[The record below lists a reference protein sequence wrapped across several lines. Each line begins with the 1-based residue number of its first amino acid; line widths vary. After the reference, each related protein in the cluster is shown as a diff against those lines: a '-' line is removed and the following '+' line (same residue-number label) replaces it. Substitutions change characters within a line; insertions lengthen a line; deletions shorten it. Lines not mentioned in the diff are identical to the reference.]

1 MSELYGE
8 PYDSVSAGGGRLV
21 PERLRRLAAAAL
33 FLGLVAAMGLWAYRL
48 GTRDAAEVPIIRA
61 MEGPARVQPTDP
73 GGLTAA
79 HQGLEVNEV
88 LAGRPAPVPGAA
100 TLGPAPLVLAEEDGP
115 QGELVIAGP
124 ALLPEAAPAE
134 GDDLRMPPQEDVA
147 EGFSTKAL
155 VARALGADGAAIDA
169 AAPSDTPHLALD
181 ADPLAAAIEA
191 AEPGAVT
198 PGPRPLRRPGG
209 L

>member
-1 MSELYGE
+1 
-8 PYDSVSAGGGRLV
+8 
-21 PERLRRLAAAAL
+21 
-33 FLGLVAAMGLWAYRL
+33 
-48 GTRDAAEVPIIRA
+48 
-61 MEGPARVQPTDP
+61 
-73 GGLTAA
+73 
-79 HQGLEVNEV
+79 
-88 LAGRPAPVPGAA
+88 
-100 TLGPAPLVLAEEDGP
+100 
-115 QGELVIAGP
+115 VIAGP

-155 VARALGADGAAIDA
+155 VARALGADAAAIDA

-209 L
+209 LVRAASSSAAASTAAAPAAVAREVASLDPGARLVQLGAYDSEAITRQAWGQLTTRHGDLLGAKSLYVERTTANARVFYRLRVAGFASADETRDICEALRARGVDCIPVTLQ